1 MTGETLRKFFLW
13 LSWHHTL
20 LVLIPLSGWSFS
32 VIFKGPHPLSNI
44 TVSALFISSFN
55 TLAQSFLMCPLRIL
69 WIYIYI
75 IFPFLYLAPAFFLR
89 SRQISNCPR
98 LYQMDYPTISSASAQ
113 NQAQTY
119 NFLHEPLLVLP
130 MFSFPEAR
138 EPGNFQGPVYS
149 TWKFLL
155 FSFSSFKQ

>member
-1 MTGETLRKFFLW
+1 MTSYSSGLDPSLW
-13 LSWHHTL
+13 LVLLGHFWGSPSSEQHHCFCTIYI
-20 LVLIPLSGWSFS
+20 LIQHACTEFS
-32 VIFKGPHPLSNI
+32 
-44 TVSALFISSFN
+44 
-55 TLAQSFLMCPLRIL
+55 MCPLRIL

-138 EPGNFQGPVYS
+138 EPGNFQGPVCS